1 MTLTKAWATEGAS
14 VELLPVRFAL
24 NRTREGAHGEEG
36 KGRKGRGGRGGEEG
50 YLPALTNVMLTN
62 VMKDSGHDRLL
73 VLTVLYFSLDGGL
86 VDVLDELDLVIVIVV
101 VGEIDLL
108 AVEASSEAAGRDL
121 ALGRALHVE
130 VLLGVVAAI
139 VSSTGSASHLGGGLI
154 GASAGRRG
162 RARTLA
168 AGGGRGG
175 RSDVAVGDVSYA
187 LVDTLLGILVDD
199 LGPALA
205 VWKR

>member
-1 MTLTKAWATEGAS
+1 
-14 VELLPVRFAL
+14 
-24 NRTREGAHGEEG
+24 
-36 KGRKGRGGRGGEEG
+36 
-50 YLPALTNVMLTN
+50 MLTN

-73 VLTVLYFSLDGGL
+73 VLTVLDFGLDGGL

-101 VGEIDLL
+101 VSEIDLL

-130 VLLGVVAAI
+130 VLLRVVAAI

-168 AGGGRGG
+168 AGGGRGS